1 MARTL
6 ITPQP
11 VGSAG
16 ANATYEPANA
26 AGNSYRLASGQ
37 VLHVKNGGASACNVT
52 IETPLTVDGLAVADR
67 VVTVAAGAAEF
78 IALGTDPNGVY
89 RQSGGVVYVD
99 YDQVTSVTVAV
110 LTIP

>member
-6 ITPQP
+6 ITPQS

-16 ANATYEPANA
+16 LAATYEPANA
-26 AGNSYRLASGQ
+26 AGNSYRLASGT
-37 VLHVKNGGASACNVT
+37 VAHIKNAGASDCTVT
-52 IETPLTVDGLAVADR
+52 VETPMTVDGLAVADR
-67 VVTVAAGAAEF
+67 SITVAAGTDRF
-78 IALGTDPNGVY
+78 IGLGTTAAY
-89 RQSGGVVYVD
+89 RQSGGTVFID